1 MSSPDTSRLQALS
14 GRAFAIA
21 LALLIPEIIL
31 ADHVNAR
38 SERRE
43 RPA

>member
-1 MSSPDTSRLQALS
+1 MSPPDTSHLQALG
-14 GRAFAIA
+14 GRALAIA
-21 LALLIPEIIL
+21 IALLIPEIIL
-31 ADHVNAR
+31 AEHVNAR